1 MSAKVIQSVV
11 VVIRDDHDLVIAF
24 LDWALKN
31 QIYSLR
37 EGGGYTGQGAHVA
50 SYAAEHSARI
60 TKFLRANKSR
70 KAKTN
75 G

>member
-11 VVIRDDHDLVIAF
+11 VVIRDDHDLVTAF

-50 SYAAEHSARI
+50 SYPLHHAERI
-60 TKFLRANKSR
+60 EKWIIDNEGKPD
-70 KAKTN
+70 
-75 G
+75 